1 MVWYHSVL
9 FSASDT
15 VTPVRWDPPSQ
26 GWVGLAKIP
35 KPRHPILF
43 SSTLDHFS
51 TRRWSAHA
59 LTQTQSHPTPPSLK
73 DLCTPGLDG
82 SYPKWA
88 ILSLSKHPT
97 PMPW

>member
-26 GWVGLAKIP
+26 GWVLQKFPNPAT
-35 KPRHPILF
+35 RFF
-43 SSTLDHFS
+43 SSTVDHFS

-59 LTQTQSHPTPPSLK
+59 LTQTQSHPTPPSLN
-73 DLCTPGLDG
+73 DLCTPRLDG